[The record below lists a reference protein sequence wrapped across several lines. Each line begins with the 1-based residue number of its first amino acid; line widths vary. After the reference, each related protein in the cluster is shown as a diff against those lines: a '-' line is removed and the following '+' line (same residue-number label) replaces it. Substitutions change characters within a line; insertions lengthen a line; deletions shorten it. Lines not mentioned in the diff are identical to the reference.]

1 MLELSL
7 RFVENP
13 NMSSVIK
20 ENYLK
25 ALFFLS
31 ERDSTVTLTDLG
43 KAMQVSK
50 PTVNDM
56 VKKLGSKGWI
66 EYQRYKPLKIT
77 ESGKRA
83 AALVIRKHRI
93 SEMFLAQVM
102 GFGWEEVHEI
112 AEELEHIKSEKFF
125 DRMNELMGYPSVDP
139 HGSPIPD
146 KDGNINHPDYKPLTE
161 LQESSRAIIKGIRD
175 SSTDLLLFLNKKGLT
190 LGTEIILDEVESF
203 DQSIVI
209 STKDSKSLHLSH
221 SVANHLLVQL
231 I

>member
-1 MLELSL
+1 
-7 RFVENP
+7 
-13 NMSSVIK
+13 MSSVIK

-31 ERDSTVTLTDLG
+31 EKDSEITLTDLG

-66 EYQRYKPLKIT
+66 EYTKYKPLKIT
-77 ESGKRA
+77 SEGKKA

-93 SEMFLAQVM
+93 SEMFLAQIM

-112 AEELEHIKSEKFF
+112 AEELEHIKSDKFF
-125 DRMNELMGYPSVDP
+125 DRMNELMGFPTVDP

-146 KDGNINHPDYKPLTE
+146 KDGNISKPNHVPLTTVSE
-161 LQESSRAIIKGIRD
+161 KSEVIFKAIRD
-175 SSTDLLLFLNKKGLT
+175 SSSELLLFLNKKNLT
-190 LGTEIILDEVESF
+190 LGTEIIVSEIEPF
-203 DQSIVI
+203 DNSITI
-209 STKDSKSLHLSH
+209 TYTAQPNLHLSH
-221 SVANHLLVQL
+221 SVALHLMVEKK
-231 I
+231 